1 MNILTT
7 TKQIAIIAVV
17 LLLFTAQRGS
27 SLTLAKASVEELT
40 TESTLIIKGVVHST
54 ESQWEDANH
63 RAINTYVTV
72 DVSRYIKGAGESQI
86 VFKQKGGQ
94 IGDTSD
100 IISGTPYFRK
110 GDEVLLF
117 LVESNGV
124 YEIHSF
130 ALGCFRIFT
139 DTKFNE
145 QVINDLRNVDVIDPA
160 TGKRVSPQDAMKPFS
175 LDAFI
180 GEVKSYV
187 SSK

>member
-40 TESTLIIKGVVHST
+40 TESILIIKGVVHST

-72 DVSRYIKGAGESQI
+72 YVSRYIKGVGESQI

-94 IGDTSD
+94 IGDTS
-100 IISGTPYFRK
+100 GWPER
-110 GDEVLLF
+110 E
-117 LVESNGV
+117 E
-124 YEIHSF
+124 
-130 ALGCFRIFT
+130 
-139 DTKFNE
+139 
-145 QVINDLRNVDVIDPA
+145 
-160 TGKRVSPQDAMKPFS
+160 KPRC
-175 LDAFI
+175 
-180 GEVKSYV
+180 
-187 SSK
+187 SKMH